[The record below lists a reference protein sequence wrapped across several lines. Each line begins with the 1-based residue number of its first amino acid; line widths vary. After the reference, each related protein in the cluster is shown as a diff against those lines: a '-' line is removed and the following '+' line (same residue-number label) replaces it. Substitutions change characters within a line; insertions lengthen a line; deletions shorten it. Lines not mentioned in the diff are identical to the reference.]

1 MQLPLPLPPLSSQ
14 QVLFGDKEGDQ
25 GVCKFVGKPHGT
37 AKCANRET
45 NGQGESVT
53 IDPAIGRVDYA
64 GSSSRSSWNIFGRA
78 VPGVGGSNGDGR
90 LNGINED

>member
-1 MQLPLPLPPLSSQ
+1 MQLPLPLPPLSRQ

-25 GVCKFVGKPHGT
+25 GVYKLVGKPHGT
-37 AKCANRET
+37 AKCTNRET
-45 NGQGESVT
+45 NGQGGSVT
-53 IDPAIGRVDYA
+53 IDPTIRRVNYA